1 MKNRGEPVKGD
12 RTARIIQKGSYE
24 NHDLK
29 SEDIDWPDKIRGGQF
44 SPVVKP
50 GSSAAAEKIT
60 LTDKLAKTFLYNST

>member
-12 RTARIIQKGSYE
+12 RTARIIQQGSYE

-50 GSSAAAEKIT
+50 GTAVAAEKMT
-60 LTDKLAKTFLYNST
+60 LTDKLAKTFLFNST